1 MNFVHAFY
9 FMPNTDITLLE
20 DFERER
26 ERQREW
32 AAGRA
37 QIKWQ

>member
-1 MNFVHAFY
+1 MDFVHAFY

-20 DFERER
+20 DSER

-32 AAGRA
+32 AVGRA

>member
-26 ERQREW
+26 QREW